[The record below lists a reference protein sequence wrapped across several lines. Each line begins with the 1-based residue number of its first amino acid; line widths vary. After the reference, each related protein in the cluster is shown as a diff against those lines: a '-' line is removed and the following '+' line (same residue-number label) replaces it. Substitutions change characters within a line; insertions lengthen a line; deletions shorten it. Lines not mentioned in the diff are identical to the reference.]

1 MKGLR
6 QGSSWQ
12 KTTSDAIVDVTV
24 SAGTI
29 WAAGA
34 AGAAIGGAAGTVV
47 PGAGNIV
54 GAIGG
59 FAAGI
64 LGYVVTDVIKINGK
78 SIRDNIKD
86 GISELFNWD

>member
-1 MKGLR
+1 M
-6 QGSSWQ
+6 
-12 KTTSDAIVDVTV
+12 
-24 SAGTI
+24 
-29 WAAGA
+29 
-34 AGAAIGGAAGTVV
+34 
-47 PGAGNIV
+47 

-78 SIRDNIKD
+78 SIRDTIKD

>member
-1 MKGLR
+1 M
-6 QGSSWQ
+6 GSRR
-12 KTTSDAIVDVTV
+12 
-24 SAGTI
+24 GR
-29 WAAGA
+29 G
-34 AGAAIGGAAGTVV
+34 GHRGAAGTVV